1 MTRTGLGYDSHRFG
15 RGKDLMLGGV
25 TVEHDQGLA
34 AHSDGDVV
42 LHALTDAI
50 LGAIAAGDI
59 GEHFPDTDPKWGGA
73 AGGVFLQHARE
84 AAAAKGYRVGNC
96 DITILAE
103 APKLSPY
110 KPKMAARIAELLDI
124 PAHGVSI
131 KAKTNEGMGFVGRGE
146 GIACLASV
154 LLVREDE

>member
-1 MTRTGLGYDSHRFG
+1 MRIGLGYDSHRFLAG
-15 RGKDLMLGGV
+15 RPLVLGGIRV
-25 TVEHDQGLA
+25 DYEKGLA

-50 LGAIAAGDI
+50 LGALAAGDI
-59 GEHFPDTDPKWGGA
+59 GEHFPNSDPRWSA
-73 AGGVFLQHARE
+73 ADSGVFLQYACDLARQ
-84 AAAAKGYRVGNC
+84 KGFRVENC

-103 APKLSPY
+103 APKLSAY
-110 KPKMAARIAELLDI
+110 KAAMADRLAGMLAV
-124 PAHGVSI
+124 PVGGVSI

-154 LLVREDE
+154 LLRRENQ